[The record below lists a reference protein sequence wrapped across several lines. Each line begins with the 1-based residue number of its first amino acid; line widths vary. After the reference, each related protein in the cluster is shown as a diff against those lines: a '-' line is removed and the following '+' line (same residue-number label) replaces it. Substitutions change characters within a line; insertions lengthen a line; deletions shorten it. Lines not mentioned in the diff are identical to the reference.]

1 MTKVVVLDTNVLLA
15 DPNVLLS
22 FPRCDVVLPE
32 TVLGELDKLKTAR
45 VDPDLRFRG
54 REVSRILFDLSEEGS
69 LVEGVELPDGGTL
82 RVAPLDTETALPNGL
97 QARNPDDRILA
108 TVYQLRESYG
118 ADAEI
123 TLVTNDLN
131 MLLKAQTLG
140 IEVQRHGDGTEGGF
154 ARRFIIRPFQ
164 RYRIPISIL
173 AVALA
178 VFGGVIVLVVW
189 GPGSVRSTNSIPPEF
204 RTLLTQQQQ
213 QALTYLTTL
222 QKSPNDQPS
231 LLGMAN
237 FFYDQNRRAQTDG
250 DAATA
255 LIYGQQGLP
264 YYEQYLG
271 LAPKDHNA
279 RSDYAALL
287 FYTGQADR
295 AIQQVGTVLKQDP
308 QNVSAN
314 FNLGVFYWQG
324 NRQDLKAAANQFKTV
339 IKLTQND
346 QQKQHA
352 AFLQATDNLA
362 AIQKQAAAQGIALDA
377 TGTLVP

>member
-69 LVEGVELPDGGTL
+69 LVEGVELPDGGSL
-82 RVAPLDTETALPNGL
+82 RVAPLDTETPLPNGL

-123 TLVTNDLN
+123 ILVTNDLN

-362 AIQKQAAAQGIALDA
+362 AIQKQAATQGIALDA

>member
-69 LVEGVELPDGGTL
+69 LVEGVELPDGGSL
-82 RVAPLDTETALPNGL
+82 RVAPLDTETPLPNGL

-123 TLVTNDLN
+123 ILVTNDLN

-264 YYEQYLG
+264 YYEQYLS

>member
-1 MTKVVVLDTNVLLA
+1 MTTVVVLDTNVLLA
-15 DPNVLLS
+15 DPTAMMS
-22 FPRCDVVLPE
+22 FPRSDVVLPE

-69 LVEGVELPDGGTL
+69 LVEGVDLPDGGTL
-82 RVAPLDTETALPNGL
+82 RVAPFESDTPLPPGL
-97 QARNPDDRILA
+97 QTRNPDDRILA
-108 TVYQLRESYG
+108 TVYQVRQKYG
-118 ADAEI
+118 PETEV

-140 IEVQRHGDGTEGGF
+140 IQVLRHGDGTEGGF
-154 ARRFIIRPFQ
+154 ARRYIIRPFQ
-164 RYRIPISIL
+164 RYRVPLSIL

-178 VFGGVIVLVVW
+178 VFVGVIVLVVW
-189 GPGSVRSTNSIPPEF
+189 GPGSVRSTGTSIPPEF

-222 QKSPNDQPS
+222 QKNSSDQQA
-231 LLGMAN
+231 LLGIAN
-237 FFYDQNRRAQTDG
+237 YFYDQNRRSQTDG
-250 DAATA
+250 DAASA

-264 YYEQYLG
+264 YYEQYLQ
-271 LAPKDHNA
+271 LAPKDANA

-295 AIQQVGTVLKQDP
+295 AIQQVGTVLQADP

-324 NRQDLKAAANQFKTV
+324 NRQDLKSAATQFKKV
-339 IKLTQND
+339 ADLTQND
-346 QQKQHA
+346 QQQHA
-352 AFLQATDNLA
+352 AFAQATVNLA
-362 AIQKQAAAQGIALDA
+362 TIQKQAAAQGIKLDTTTTPA
-377 TGTLVP
+377 P